1 MRKNNAT
8 KTLRHK
14 FKIGRMSI
22 LVWLIGLTVL
32 MVVAAA
38 GQAVGPVVGGGI
50 QGFAGLTIEQSV
62 VLSST
67 SADHGVFDSAG
78 GGGSPHDDAT
88 VTLNDEGTA
97 FTAAIELHVGDT
109 EYLVIDLDNG
119 SDVQANVI
127 MELNVPAG
135 IDFEVDDLD
144 GDTSEVQLNSKSWLM
159 KLDTVSLGSSGE
171 LEIAISPKDDLRP
184 GFYTITGRIVQAAN

>member
-1 MRKNNAT
+1 
-8 KTLRHK
+8 
-14 FKIGRMSI
+14 
-22 LVWLIGLTVL
+22 

-38 GQAVGPVVGGGI
+38 GQAVGPVVSGGI
-50 QGFAGLTIEQSV
+50 QGFAGLTIEQSM

-67 SADHGVFDSAG
+67 GADHGVFDSAG
-78 GGGSPHDDAT
+78 GGGSPHDDAI

-144 GDTSEVQLNSKSWLM
+144 GDTSEVQLNRKSWLM
-159 KLDTVSLGSSGE
+159 KLDTVSLGSSSD
-171 LEIAISPKDDLRP
+171 LEIAISPKDGLRP

>member
-1 MRKNNAT
+1 M
-8 KTLRHK
+8 
-14 FKIGRMSI
+14 
-22 LVWLIGLTVL
+22 
-32 MVVAAA
+32 
-38 GQAVGPVVGGGI
+38 
-50 QGFAGLTIEQSV
+50 

-78 GGGSPHDDAT
+78 GVGSPHDDAIVT
-88 VTLNDEGTA
+88 VNDEGTV

-109 EYLVIDLDNG
+109 EYLVLDLDNV
-119 SDVQANVI
+119 SDVQANAI

-144 GDTSEVQLNSKSWLM
+144 GDISEAQLNHKSWLM
-159 KLDTVSLGSSGE
+159 KLDTVSLGSSGD

-184 GFYTITGRIVQAAN
+184 GFYTITGRIVQVAN

>member
-38 GQAVGPVVGGGI
+38 GQAVGPVLSGGI
-50 QGFAGLTIEQSV
+50 QGFAGLTIEQSMV
-62 VLSST
+62 FSST

-78 GGGSPHDDAT
+78 GGGSPHDDAIVT
-88 VTLNDEGTA
+88 VNDEGNA
-97 FTAAIELHVGDT
+97 FTASIELHVGDT
-109 EYLVIDLDNG
+109 EYLVLDLDNG

-159 KLDTVSLGSSGE
+159 KLDTVSLGSSGD
-171 LEIAISPKDDLRP
+171 LEIAFSPKDDLRP

>member
-14 FKIGRMSI
+14 FKIDRMSI

-38 GQAVGPVVGGGI
+38 GQAVGPVVSGGI
-50 QGFAGLTIEQSV
+50 QGFAGLTIEQSM

-109 EYLVIDLDNG
+109 EYLVFDLDNG

-135 IDFEVDDLD
+135 IDFEVDDFG

>member
-1 MRKNNAT
+1 MRKNIAT

-38 GQAVGPVVGGGI
+38 GQAVGPVLSGGI

-62 VLSST
+62 VFSST

-109 EYLVIDLDNG
+109 EYLVLDLDNV
-119 SDVQANVI
+119 SDVQANAI

-144 GDTSEVQLNSKSWLM
+144 GDISEAQLNRKSWLM
-159 KLDTVSLGSSGE
+159 KLDTVSLGSSGD

>member
-14 FKIGRMSI
+14 FKIDRMSI

-38 GQAVGPVVGGGI
+38 GQAVGPVVSGGI
-50 QGFAGLTIEQSV
+50 QGFAGLTIEQSM

-109 EYLVIDLDNG
+109 EYLVLDLDNG

-135 IDFEVDDLD
+135 IDFEVDDFG

>member
-22 LVWLIGLTVL
+22 LVWLISLTVL

-38 GQAVGPVVGGGI
+38 GQAVGPVLSGGI
-50 QGFAGLTIEQSV
+50 QGFAGLTIDQSV
-62 VLSST
+62 VFSST

-97 FTAAIELHVGDT
+97 FTASIELHVGDT
-109 EYLVIDLDNG
+109 EYLVLDLDNV
-119 SDVQANVI
+119 SDVQANAI

-159 KLDTVSLGSSGE
+159 KLDTVSLGSSGD
-171 LEIAISPKDDLRP
+171 LEIAFSPKDDLRP